1 MWEKKAFG
9 QVHECTSYP
18 KLDPF
23 KYTTFEISSIFVR
36 HRLLFWGHEIKF
48 GVQSERLFIGL
59 LWPSKPTAH
68 LYLKSLNSPRNES
81 CIEYVC
87 FVCSGEGRSGG
98 GMVTI
103 PGGLDLTANN
113 RDGTGETDGL
123 LVKSTP
129 ASKATTS
136 GTSNLGGGGVGG
148 GGNSSGNS
156 NGGSRAHRSLHW
168 LYLVCQ
174 LFVKEFI
181 DLLGGFKNFRDSRT
195 GFGRGHRGPRQK
207 QLTQTLIVCF

>member
-1 MWEKKAFG
+1 MWEKKTFG
-9 QVHECTSYP
+9 QVHECTSYS
-18 KLDPF
+18 KLDTF
-23 KYTTFEISSIFVR
+23 KYTSEISSILSAIWIVDLGAWNKVR
-36 HRLLFWGHEIKF
+36 M
-48 GVQSERLFIGL
+48 QSERLFIGL

-68 LYLKSLNSPRNES
+68 LYLKSLNNPRNES

-87 FVCSGEGRSGG
+87 FVCSGEGRSG

-129 ASKATTS
+129 SSKATTS

-156 NGGSRAHRSLHW
+156 NGGSRAHRSLH
-168 LYLVCQ
+168 
-174 LFVKEFI
+174 
-181 DLLGGFKNFRDSRT
+181 
-195 GFGRGHRGPRQK
+195 
-207 QLTQTLIVCF
+207 

>member
-1 MWEKKAFG
+1 M
-9 QVHECTSYP
+9 
-18 KLDPF
+18 
-23 KYTTFEISSIFVR
+23 
-36 HRLLFWGHEIKF
+36 
-48 GVQSERLFIGL
+48 QSERLFIGL
-59 LWPSKPTAH
+59 LWPTKPTAH
-68 LYLKSLNSPRNES
+68 LYLKSLKSPKNES
-81 CIEYVC
+81 CIEFVC
-87 FVCSGEGRSGG
+87 FVCSGEGRSG

-129 ASKATTS
+129 SSKATTS

-168 LYLVCQ
+168 LYLFCW
-174 LFVKEFI
+174 LFVKEII
-181 DLLGGFKNFRDSRT
+181 DLLGGLQELQRFKDRFW
-195 GFGRGHRGPRQK
+195 PRPQGTPSITTNANPNCVFVK
-207 QLTQTLIVCF
+207 NTLFTTDPWFCNEATE

>member
-1 MWEKKAFG
+1 MGGQARRETAFFQYGRKKRLDKSMSVPVI
-9 QVHECTSYP
+9 QTWIPLSIRP
-18 KLDPF
+18 KFPQFCPPWIVVLGAWN
-23 KYTTFEISSIFVR
+23 KVR
-36 HRLLFWGHEIKF
+36 M
-48 GVQSERLFIGL
+48 QTERLFIGL

-68 LYLKSLNSPRNES
+68 LYFKKSLNSPKNES

-87 FVCSGEGRSGG
+87 FVCSGEGRSG

-129 ASKATTS
+129 SSKATTS

-168 LYLVCQ
+168 LYLFC
-174 LFVKEFI
+174 
-181 DLLGGFKNFRDSRT
+181 
-195 GFGRGHRGPRQK
+195 
-207 QLTQTLIVCF
+207 